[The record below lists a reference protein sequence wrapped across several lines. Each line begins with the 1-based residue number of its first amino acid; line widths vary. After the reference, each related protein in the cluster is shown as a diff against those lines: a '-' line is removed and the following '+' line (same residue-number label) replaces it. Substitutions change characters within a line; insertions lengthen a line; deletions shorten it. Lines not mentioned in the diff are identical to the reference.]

1 MVIFGFIYDRPYD
14 VYFSIVDSLV
24 VYFGLLAVS
33 LAAGFL
39 LTVLVEVPLGNL
51 VRSAMAGL
59 KKGGGQ

>member
-59 KKGGGQ
+59 KEGGGQ

>member
-59 KKGGGQ
+59 KKGGGK